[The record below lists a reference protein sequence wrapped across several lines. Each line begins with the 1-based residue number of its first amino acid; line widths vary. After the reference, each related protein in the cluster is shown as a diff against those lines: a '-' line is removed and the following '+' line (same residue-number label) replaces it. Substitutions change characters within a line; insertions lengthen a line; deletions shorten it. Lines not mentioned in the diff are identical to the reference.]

1 MWEEEQQRITTEQAI
16 FKEQVG
22 ILKKP
27 KCFQVLICKETGSA
41 AIAQLVE
48 HLA

>member
-22 ILKKP
+22 ISKKSSSLDLK
-27 KCFQVLICKETGSA
+27 GNWSA
-41 AIAQLVE
+41 AIAQLIE